1 MADQQQSNII
11 QENNVARTG
20 LNMDQTVNQVEKGK
34 LTYALNAAVE
44 NFDAS
49 SVNYQNEPGNEL
61 CLNFPQ
67 EYHLIGTHH
76 IVEQAKHIF
85 FLTNPNTG
93 ASEIGY
99 MDNNDCVYK
108 TLISALC
115 LNFNI
120 NYPIHKSVHKITNC
134 STEIYWTDGFNSR
147 RYIDLDNLPYKI
159 QPGTD
164 VCENQTTTEIDCNKL
179 NIQPDFNIP
188 ELEVVEVING
198 GNLIAGTYQFAIQY
212 CDANGGA
219 YTSYYS
225 VTNPTPIANP
235 QFTTADF
242 NYPVGRS
249 IVLNISNIDVTGYYK
264 YYNLAV
270 IKTVNSITSVE
281 LVGTYFI
288 DDSINQITYTGQNVT
303 QIRLTINDIFE
314 KFPYYDIAQDLTAV
328 QDILVWDNLTSIDRI
343 NYQQIANQISLKWQT
358 YKLPANEDYADELN
372 ATNLRGYL
380 RDEVYAFEIVF
391 LLRNGKQTDGF
402 HIPGRE
408 ISFTELIQPDV
419 PNTNADFIETGTS
432 APYWKIYN
440 TASVIGPAVGDNIG
454 NATPYQYG
462 EFAYWEST
470 DVYPCNENVWGT
482 LANQPIR
489 HHKFPDVLVSPIFE
503 SGTPTINFD
512 GTYAN
517 LKMENASVYPMGVR
531 VEVSQIYASIVT
543 SSLTQDQKDSI
554 VGFKIV
560 RGNRSTNSS
569 IVAKGILR
577 NIGEYE
583 REGTSFYFPNYPYND
598 LRKDPFLLQENNA
611 FDAVCREYQVTV
623 TASGDLNYYSC
634 DTGLLVI
641 DAVTLGDVVNV
652 CSTSFP
658 TFSNSATGTIT
669 ATNYGTYNLCTIAG
683 NAGNRFSYFPPNAT
697 EPTVIWVSGNLF
709 VDNCDIVNSITEP
722 IQIGGSGRYRITLL
736 SESIGIL
743 NCTVSVDQL
752 DAFATDKSK
761 YRFVFNSPETSFG
774 KPFLGNVLKLE
785 NAIYGAGSGHFVQVT
800 KNATYKLITKEAQE
814 DALKSSERIAN
825 ITSPFSPN
833 AMFTAYQAY
842 LQIYING
849 ITRRNYAR
857 SYNSIAKYNYSSPI
871 ENNLQVKQREID
883 ITQYLIPG
891 VQNVGDDLN
900 INNFN
905 RESSVYVKT
914 IDTRDGFAVSSLPY
928 PSDTPSLLIGG
939 VTPAIED
946 KSRYT
951 ISERGNCLK
960 PENEFDIST
969 VTYYASIKNIFRN
982 QWGQMYSYE
991 TIDTGFQNLLNE
1003 NAPVGIIFGGDTF
1016 INKFSFKTKLPFF
1029 IDNRVGAPDD
1039 SDVFYDEIGNVA
1051 YPKYWHSS
1059 RSILFDY
1066 TTTVATPITTM
1077 DNIISIKAHNFDCPN
1092 SQVVNNPGRTF
1103 YDGSFYLF
1111 AYGIPTFYCESAVNV
1126 DLRQAFNNREGDFYP
1141 HVSTGIPDNWLQ
1153 ESFVTIAQ
1161 DNTYYYNI
1169 TFSKQNKENFFS
1181 HLPIN
1186 WTEDLCLTVF
1196 PFRAIYSDRQE
1207 SYVDNNTNNWLIYR
1221 PIASFDFPQNYGKL
1235 TSLDGIQNR
1244 AVLARFENKSLLY
1257 NTMLTINTS
1266 NPQAAYLGN
1275 DTLFKSAPPIDFAE
1289 TDLGYVGSQNKML
1302 LKIPQGQITVDAK
1315 RGQVFLITGNQAMD
1329 LSAFGSGVNRF
1340 FTDHLAF
1347 EILRYFPNVNTD
1359 NHFNGIGLHGVFD
1372 SKYDRVIISKL
1383 DYIPLSN
1390 NIKYDAALQKFYIN
1404 ELFGN
1409 ITVKTF
1415 VDLTDVTYFC
1425 NKSWTL
1431 SYNLN
1436 TQSWVSFHSYIP
1448 NWYIAENNFFYSG
1461 LNDSCDLEAIAA
1473 EEVPTTTTTTSST
1486 TTFLY
1491 DCALEG
1497 EIYIP
1502 DCNLA
1507 GTVAPLVQFTVG
1519 APSGVFSATCPESLI
1534 GWSVDTW
1541 FEVNGTIYSFGTT
1554 ETFNLPHG
1562 TVITIKSIV
1571 ADDYYIYN
1579 PGASFEYC
1587 AKQYE
1592 PYIDATINGVTTTYT
1607 DQIITQGL
1615 TEGTG
1620 TPSPA
1625 IVTYIFTLT
1634 YGNTYAFTAY
1644 VTDVTP

>member
-44 NFDAS
+44 NFDAN
-49 SVNYQNEPGNEL
+49 SVNYQNESGNEL

-108 TLISALC
+108 TLISAPC

-147 RYIDLDNLPYKI
+147 RFIDLNNLPYLI

-164 VCENQTTTEIDCNKL
+164 VCQNQTTTEIDCNKL
-179 NIQPDFNIP
+179 NIQPNFNIP
-188 ELEVVEVING
+188 ELEIVDVVNG

-225 VTNPTPIANP
+225 ITNPTPIANP

-249 IVLNISNIDVTGYYK
+249 IVVNITNIDVTGYYK
-264 YYNLAV
+264 YYNVAV
-270 IKTVNSITSVE
+270 IKTVNAITSVE

-288 DDSINQITYTGQNVT
+288 DDSINQITYNGQNQT

-314 KFPYYDIAQDLTAV
+314 KFPYYDIAQDVTAV

-343 NYQQIANQISLKWQT
+343 NYQQIANQITLRWQT

-380 RDEVYAFEIVF
+380 RDEIYAFEIVF

-408 ISFTELIQPDV
+408 LSFTELIQPDV
-419 PNTNADFIETGTS
+419 PNTNPDFIGDSTS

-440 TASVIGPAVGDNIG
+440 TASVIGSATGDNIG

-470 DVYPCNENVWGT
+470 DVYPCNDNVWGT
-482 LANQPIR
+482 LANKPIR

-503 SGTPTINFD
+503 SGTPTINYD

-517 LKMENASVYPMGVR
+517 LKMENASVYPIGVKLD
-531 VEVSQIYASIVT
+531 VSQVYQFITT
-543 SSLTQDQKDSI
+543 SNLTQDQKDSI

-577 NIGEYE
+577 NLGEYE
-583 REGTSFYFPNYPYND
+583 REGTSYYFPNYPYND
-598 LRKDPFLLQENNA
+598 IRTDPFLLQENNA
-611 FDAVCREYQVTV
+611 YDAVCREYEVTITAATTIV
-623 TASGDLNYYSC
+623 TYYSC
-634 DTGLLVI
+634 DTGLKVELPATIGQVI
-641 DAVTLGDVVNV
+641 PL
-652 CSTSFP
+652 CSTTFP
-658 TFSNSATGTIT
+658 TFTVSTDGSVT
-669 ATNYGTYNLCTIAG
+669 ATNYGTYNLCTNASA
-683 NAGNRFSYFPPNAT
+683 AGNRFSYLPPDDP
-697 EPTVIWVSGNLF
+697 EQQVIWVSGNLF
-709 VDNCDIVNSITEP
+709 SPNCDVVDSITTP
-722 IQIGGSGRYRITLL
+722 IQIEGSGRYTITLL
-736 SESIGIL
+736 SEHTGTL

-752 DAFATDKSK
+752 DAFDNTKSP

-800 KNATYKLITKEAQE
+800 KNAMYKLITKEAQE
-814 DALKSSERIAN
+814 DALKSSEAIAG
-825 ITSPFSPN
+825 ITNPFSPT

-849 ITRRNYAR
+849 ITRRNYAK

-871 ENNLQVKQREID
+871 DNNLGVKQRELD
-883 ITQYLIPG
+883 IYQYLIPG

-905 RESSVYVKT
+905 RESSVYLKT
-914 IDTRDGFAVSSLPY
+914 IQTRDGSSVSSLPY
-928 PSDTPSLLIGG
+928 PSNTPSLL
-939 VTPAIED
+939 TPTSAPAIED

-969 VTYYASIKNIFRN
+969 VTYYSSIKNIFNN
-982 QWGQMYSYE
+982 QWGQIYSYE
-991 TIDTGFQNLLNE
+991 TIDTGYQNLLNKNE
-1003 NAPVGIIFGGDTF
+1003 SVGIVFGGDTF
-1016 INKFSFKTKLPFF
+1016 ISKFSFKTKLPFF

-1039 SDVFYDEIGNVA
+1039 SDIFYDELGNVA
-1051 YPKYWHSS
+1051 YPKYWHSA
-1059 RSILFDY
+1059 RSILFNY
-1066 TTTVATPITTM
+1066 IATDPASSNTAEM
-1077 DNIISIKAHNFDCPN
+1077 ENIISIKAHNFDCPN
-1092 SQVVNNPGRTF
+1092 SQALGSPGRTF

-1111 AYGIPTFYCESAVNV
+1111 AYGIPTFYCESTVNV
-1126 DLRQAFNNREGDFYP
+1126 DLRQAFNNREGDFFP
-1141 HVSTGIPDNWLQ
+1141 HVSTGIPDNWFQ
-1153 ESFVTIAQ
+1153 ESYVSIVQ
-1161 DNTYYYNI
+1161 DNTYYYNT

-1186 WTEDLCLTVF
+1186 WSEDLCLTVF

-1221 PIASFDFPQNYGKL
+1221 PISSFDFPQNYGKL

-1315 RGQVFLITGNQAMD
+1315 RGQVFLISVNQAQD
-1329 LSAFGSGVNRF
+1329 LSAFGSGLNRF

-1359 NHFNGIGLHGVFD
+1359 NHFNGIGLHGVYD

-1390 NIKYDAALQKFYIN
+1390 NIKYDPALQKFYIN
-1404 ELFGN
+1404 EVFGN
-1409 ITVKTF
+1409 LTIKTF
-1415 VDLTDVTYFC
+1415 VDLTDSTYFC

-1431 SYNLN
+1431 SYNVN

-1461 LNDSCDLEAIAA
+1461 LNDGCDLEAIAA
-1473 EEVPTTTTTTSST
+1473 IEVPTTTTTTSST
-1486 TTFLY
+1486 TTIIY
-1491 DCALEG
+1491 DCALV
-1497 EIYIP
+1497 
-1502 DCNLA
+1502 
-1507 GTVAPLVQFTVG
+1507 GTVVRVD
-1519 APSGVFSATCPESLI
+1519 CSLDGNVEVLYPVTI
-1534 GWSVDTW
+1534 DWSNSELDSPYIDSDLII
-1541 FEVNGTIYSFGTT
+1541 NGTTYAGSDISGTFTLAANTYTNVKQNSDQNVVGTSANWSLVIINLTDSVVVYSNIITGLPAFG
-1554 ETFNLPHG
+1554 PG
-1562 TVITIKSIV
+1562 AYQVIQQTNFTALSGKTYSIV
-1571 ADDYYIYN
+1571 ATSY
-1579 PGASFEYC
+1579 
-1587 AKQYE
+1587 
-1592 PYIDATINGVTTTYT
+1592 
-1607 DQIITQGL
+1607 
-1615 TEGTG
+1615 
-1620 TPSPA
+1620 
-1625 IVTYIFTLT
+1625 
-1634 YGNTYAFTAY
+1634 
-1644 VTDVTP
+1644 